1 MQFYNSII
9 IIYYYHRH
17 YRDHL
22 LEHVQV
28 HVGHGHQHRHQRG
41 PDVHSHAAN
50 KKYLA
55 MVLKIFVTVNIS
67 GDQMSTPMLQ
77 TGAVLTPCIVGAVA
91 LYFYGIN
98 KIWGT

>member
-1 MQFYNSII
+1 
-9 IIYYYHRH
+9 
-17 YRDHL
+17 
-22 LEHVQV
+22 
-28 HVGHGHQHRHQRG
+28 
-41 PDVHSHAAN
+41 
-50 KKYLA
+50 

-77 TGAVLTPCIVGAVA
+77 TGAVLTHCIVGAVA

>member
-1 MQFYNSII
+1 M
-9 IIYYYHRH
+9 YH
-17 YRDHL
+17 YPDHL

-50 KKYLA
+50 KEYLA

-77 TGAVLTPCIVGAVA
+77 VGQCQNISEAMA
-91 LYFYGIN
+91 FYFCGIS